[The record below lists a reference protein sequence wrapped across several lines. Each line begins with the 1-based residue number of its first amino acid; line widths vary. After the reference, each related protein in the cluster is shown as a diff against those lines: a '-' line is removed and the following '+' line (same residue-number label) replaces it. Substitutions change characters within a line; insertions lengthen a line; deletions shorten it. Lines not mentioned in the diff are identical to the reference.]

1 MVCTRSESVG
11 GRCAREKAGQ
21 IFGQYRNFNGRLSAA
36 ALLQH
41 LVPRLHTRKNRNA
54 GHGRLS
60 AHLFHLCPGDRHL
73 HQRRQPFRHTYGGR
87 RARFPGLYPAL
98 PAIFSGRQLCRRRCP
113 VDWVGLPRAALFG
126 PFQRAS
132 PAPARAGP
140 TIYGGLCLFEGIFLR
155 HPKQRRSC
163 YRGTDGTVYHH
174 WHNDR
179 LLLDLYPFQR
189 AHARFHSGGSGFL
202 RGGLPGVSHHD
213 AQTAA
218 QML

>member
-41 LVPRLHTRKNRNA
+41 LVPRLHTRKNRHA
-54 GHGRLS
+54 GHGVYQLTFSIFALAIATCTSGASLSVTRMVAEGRGSPVCIRRCLLFSLGVSFSAAGVLWIGSDFLAQRFLDLSSGLPLRLL
-60 AHLFHLCPGDRHL
+60 A
-73 HQRRQPFRHTYGGR
+73 
-87 RARFPGLYPAL
+87 PGLPFMAVCACLKGYFFAIRNSVV
-98 PAIFSGRQLCRRRCP
+98 PAIAELMEQFT
-113 VDWVGLPRAALFG
+113 
-126 PFQRAS
+126 
-132 PAPARAGP
+132 
-140 TIYGGLCLFEGIFLR
+140 TIGTTIVFFWIFI
-155 HPKQRRSC
+155 
-163 YRGTDGTVYHH
+163 
-174 WHNDR
+174 
-179 LLLDLYPFQR
+179 PFQR

-202 RGGLPGVSHHD
+202 RGGLPCVSHHD